1 MIDCIIPARGG
12 SKGIPNKNI
21 KIFGMAANPQ
31 KKILKKESI
40 EGELKNSKELS
51 IRLAEKL
58 ATIL

>member
-1 MIDCIIPARGG
+1 MILE
-12 SKGIPNKNI
+12 NKNI

-31 KKILKKESI
+31 TKILKKESI